1 MKQLLSPR
9 DLAEA
14 IGASESSLK
23 RWADAGRI
31 QVTRTGGGH
40 RRIAFTE
47 AVRFIRA
54 TGATVV
60 RPELLGLRE
69 LRGSPS
75 PDDDDALYQ
84 LLIEGKG
91 REARGLL
98 LGRYLGGDSV
108 AALADGVIRV
118 AMHRMGE
125 LWRHDPRGIFLEH
138 RATDCCIQAV
148 IALRAMFD
156 PRDDAPVALGGALP
170 GDPYVLP
177 SLLAA
182 TVLAAEGM
190 QVVNLGP
197 ETPVASLGHAA
208 AYHRPLLVWLSCSV
222 DVDSELSDEV
232 AGLSRRL
239 QQGGTSL
246 VIGGRF
252 AGDLAG
258 VRGAQSVAT
267 MGELAAFARGRMAAP

>member
-1 MKQLLSPR
+1 MRQLLSPR

-40 RRIAFTE
+40 RRIAFAE

-54 TGATVV
+54 SGATVV

-108 AALADGVIRV
+108 ATLADGIIRV

-148 IALRAMFD
+148 TALRAMFD
-156 PRDDAPVALGGALP
+156 PRDDAAVALGGALP

-190 QVVNLGP
+190 HVVNLGP
-197 ETPVASLGHAA
+197 ETPVASLRHAA
-208 AYHRPLLVWLSCSV
+208 AHHRPLLVWLSCSV
-222 DVDSELSDEV
+222 AVRAELPDEV
-232 AGLSRRL
+232 AGLARSL
-239 QQGGTSL
+239 QKRGASL

-252 AGDLAG
+252 GGDLAG
-258 VRGAQSVAT
+258 ARGAASVGT